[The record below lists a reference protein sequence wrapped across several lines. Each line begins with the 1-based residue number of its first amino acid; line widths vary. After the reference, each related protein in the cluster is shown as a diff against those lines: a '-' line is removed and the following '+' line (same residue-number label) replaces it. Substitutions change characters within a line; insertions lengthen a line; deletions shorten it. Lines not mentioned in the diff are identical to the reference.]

1 MNKIILLIKFETLFF
16 LIFIIYICNKKKINC
31 KNTFEDYF
39 NLILCKFLNIEENN
53 NCNKIFNNINVN
65 DNIYEIT
72 KNIEL
77 LLNKKKPKIE
87 NIFILIGLF
96 PFLKNNS
103 TIMFKINDKEI
114 YILFKCIFK
123 NRKIRKI
130 NNISIYDYPILEE
143 NFNDLI
149 NYKWELIPNHN
160 IQKILRF
167 IINKYY
173 NETCVDIFDK
183 SLNFNLKN
191 YINNRKKELSIK
203 QIKQLM
209 CKYKLFYYII
219 Y

>member
-1 MNKIILLIKFETLFF
+1 
-16 LIFIIYICNKKKINC
+16 
-31 KNTFEDYF
+31 
-39 NLILCKFLNIEENN
+39 
-53 NCNKIFNNINVN
+53 
-65 DNIYEIT
+65 
-72 KNIEL
+72 
-77 LLNKKKPKIE
+77 
-87 NIFILIGLF
+87 
-96 PFLKNNS
+96 
-103 TIMFKINDKEI
+103 MFKINDKEI